1 MNLKQFKLTNG
12 DEIICEVIEDAAN
25 EGSLVIRKALK
36 INSAEDYEN
45 NVRYYSFRPLV
56 SFQDNFDELVIVN
69 VGHIITES
77 LPSKTL
83 VMHYSGAVKEVERS
97 QEGKGEFNLDEIIA
111 DIQDMTEEEV
121 KEYIKYQLREQ
132 QEFVDDSGTSNVIQF
147 NPKSTLH

>member
-83 VMHYSGAVKEVERS
+83 VMHYSGAVKEVERT

-111 DIQDMTEEEV
+111 DIQDMTEQEV
-121 KEYIKYQLREQ
+121 QEYIKYQLREQ
-132 QEFVDDSGTSNVIQF
+132 QEFVGDSSTSNVIKF
-147 NPKSTLH
+147 NPKSTFH

>member
-132 QEFVDDSGTSNVIQF
+132 QEFVDDSDTSNVIQF